1 LSGLYD
7 KDFLQVQFIGDNEWL
22 RYAELAPL
30 ISRAYR
36 SFSEPERTGL
46 GGTLAK
52 ILKFPSRKR

>member
-7 KDFLQVQFIGDNEWL
+7 KDYHQVQFIGDNEWL
-22 RYAELAPL
+22 RYADLAPL

-36 SFSEPERTGL
+36 SFGEPGGTGL
-46 GGTLAK
+46 SGTLAK